1 MIIAGLTGAFL
12 VNYWLAHNAGHST
25 EIFWLGYPAWRWMF
39 WAQVIPAGLYLILL
53 LLIPDSPRC
62 LLIKG
67 RVAEADGVL
76 SRILGAGAEIGSA
89 SCRESICRYVYI
101 SFVAVP
107 FTKQTADNLNH
118 ID

>member
-53 LLIPDSPRC
+53 LLIPDSPRY
-62 LLIKG
+62 LVMKG
-67 RVAEADGVL
+67 RAAEAEGVL
-76 SRILGAGAEIGSA
+76 SRLLAAGAGARQVGEIRA
-89 SCRESICRYVYI
+89 SL
-101 SFVAVP
+101 A
-107 FTKQTADNLNH
+107 ADHHPPRPAALRTQPPGQ
-118 ID
+118 